1 MDESGGRGQPRS
13 GNDESAEPH
22 EGLPPRATDPAPADE
37 QPTDEHGPA
46 SARPTRG
53 PEPAVPTAPAATP
66 GNDSAPPRPTAA
78 DAAPDP
84 RTADPAPA
92 GAGDKAPEAGP
103 DAAPPRAAAE
113 TPRPT
118 PAPAEGEG
126 DGSPE
131 AGPNPDRASA
141 ASPYTAPARAEG
153 DGDDAPEAGTHGDGP
168 HAAPARAGGGG
179 GGSPET
185 GTHPDRA
192 HVDGP
197 RAVAGDTRVA
207 SASSAPGQG
216 AGGGSPETGTHPDRA
231 HVDGPRAVAGD
242 TGVASASSAPGQG
255 AGGGSPEADA
265 HPDRACADGPR
276 AAAGDAG
283 VAPAPSAPGQGDGG
297 GSPEAGTHPDR
308 AYAGDQHAAPAA
320 GRPEADRHA
329 APAAGRP
336 AADPLRKAPDHAPDA
351 GDAQRREQP
360 AAPGPV
366 PGHPNHR
373 PETPAHGD
381 RPLAHSADGKGPAPQ
396 RPEPRGGL
404 LMGRPF
410 GVPVYVAPSWFL
422 VAALITWVF
431 GGQLERVLPELGAA
445 RYLVSL
451 FFAVAFY
458 ASVLVHELAHTVAAL
473 RFKLPVRRIQLQFFG
488 GVSEIEKEAETPGR
502 EFVLAFVGPLLSLV
516 LAGAFYA
523 AAQTVEPGTVPGVLL
538 AGLMIS
544 NLIVAAFNL
553 LPGLPLDGGR
563 MLRAVVWK
571 ITGKPM
577 TGTVAAAWVG
587 RALAVSVLIGLPLLT
602 QSGALGTDAADNVGM
617 DTVLDALLA
626 AILAAIIWT
635 GAGNSLRM
643 ARLREHLPE
652 LRARALTR
660 RAVPVETDTPL
671 SEALRRANAAGARA
685 LVVVDADG
693 QPLSL
698 VREAAIVGVPEHR
711 RPWVAVSGLAQDLT
725 DGMRV
730 SAELSGEELLD
741 ALRATPATE
750 YLVVEETGEIYGVLS
765 AADVERAFVKAMAR
779 PS

>member
-1 MDESGGRGQPRS
+1 METSGGSGQPRS
-13 GNDESAEPH
+13 GNGDATEHTDGETTHTADLAP
-22 EGLPPRATDPAPADE
+22 TDPAEPTPEGTPA
-37 QPTDEHGPA
+37 
-46 SARPTRG
+46 
-53 PEPAVPTAPAATP
+53 
-66 GNDSAPPRPTAA
+66 PRR
-78 DAAPDP
+78 DP
-84 RTADPAPA
+84 RTTEGTEGTDPSDLTDETGAATKAAGGAEKPGASEGARTPEAAGGAGEFGEPDAPEEPADAGHTRGTEAATGRPERRETAEGADLPEAATAPGQPEAATAPGQPEATPDQPERPDASENPRPPA
-92 GAGDKAPEAGP
+92 GARQP
-103 DAAPPRAAAE
+103 
-113 TPRPT
+113 
-118 PAPAEGEG
+118 
-126 DGSPE
+126 S
-131 AGPNPDRASA
+131 
-141 ASPYTAPARAEG
+141 
-153 DGDDAPEAGTHGDGP
+153 
-168 HAAPARAGGGG
+168 
-179 GGSPET
+179 
-185 GTHPDRA
+185 
-192 HVDGP
+192 
-197 RAVAGDTRVA
+197 
-207 SASSAPGQG
+207 
-216 AGGGSPETGTHPDRA
+216 
-231 HVDGPRAVAGD
+231 
-242 TGVASASSAPGQG
+242 
-255 AGGGSPEADA
+255 ADA
-265 HPDRACADGPR
+265 QPSAHPSPSADAQPSER
-276 AAAGDAG
+276 
-283 VAPAPSAPGQGDGG
+283 PAPSAQPSEQPRPADAPRRPADAHTPEEHRPASGPPSSESSQRPDATHPPADPASLRKGPSAGPSTGSSAESEDTASTARPYAHGGRPKPPERPKEPGG
-297 GSPEAGTHPDR
+297 GI
-308 AYAGDQHAAPAA
+308 
-320 GRPEADRHA
+320 
-329 APAAGRP
+329 
-336 AADPLRKAPDHAPDA
+336 
-351 GDAQRREQP
+351 
-360 AAPGPV
+360 
-366 PGHPNHR
+366 
-373 PETPAHGD
+373 
-381 RPLAHSADGKGPAPQ
+381 
-396 RPEPRGGL
+396 

-431 GGQLERVLPELGAA
+431 GGQLDRVLPELGAL

-458 ASVLVHELAHTVAAL
+458 ASVLVHELAHTIAAL

-488 GVSEIEKEAETPGR
+488 GVSEIEKESETPGR
-502 EFVLAFVGPLLSLV
+502 EFVLAFVGPLLSLL
-516 LAGAFYA
+516 LAGVFYLA
-523 AAQTVEPGTVPGVLL
+523 LLAVEPGTVPGVLL

-577 TGTVAAAWVG
+577 SGTVAAAWVG
-587 RALAVSVLIGLPLLT
+587 RALALSVLIGLPWLT
-602 QSGALGTDAADNVGM
+602 QSGLLGADATDSVGM

-671 SEALRRANAAGARA
+671 SEALRRANDAGARA

-693 QPLSL
+693 EPLSL

-711 RPWVAVSGLAQDLT
+711 RPWVVVSGLAQDLT

-730 SAELSGEELLD
+730 SAELAGEELLD

>member
-1 MDESGGRGQPRS
+1 MADSGYSTPGDGRRAADS
-13 GNDESAEPH
+13 GHPALGADGRPVADSGYSTP
-22 EGLPPRATDPAPADE
+22 GDGRRAADSGHPAPGAD
-37 QPTDEHGPA
+37 G
-46 SARPTRG
+46 RPV
-53 PEPAVPTAPAATP
+53 ADSSYSTP
-66 GNDSAPPRPTAA
+66 GD
-78 DAAPDP
+78 
-84 RTADPAPA
+84 
-92 GAGDKAPEAGP
+92 
-103 DAAPPRAAAE
+103 
-113 TPRPT
+113 
-118 PAPAEGEG
+118 
-126 DGSPE
+126 
-131 AGPNPDRASA
+131 
-141 ASPYTAPARAEG
+141 
-153 DGDDAPEAGTHGDGP
+153 
-168 HAAPARAGGGG
+168 
-179 GGSPET
+179 
-185 GTHPDRA
+185 
-192 HVDGP
+192 
-197 RAVAGDTRVA
+197 
-207 SASSAPGQG
+207 
-216 AGGGSPETGTHPDRA
+216 
-231 HVDGPRAVAGD
+231 
-242 TGVASASSAPGQG
+242 
-255 AGGGSPEADA
+255 
-265 HPDRACADGPR
+265 
-276 AAAGDAG
+276 
-283 VAPAPSAPGQGDGG
+283 
-297 GSPEAGTHPDR
+297 
-308 AYAGDQHAAPAA
+308 
-320 GRPEADRHA
+320 
-329 APAAGRP
+329 GRP
-336 AADPLRKAPDHAPDA
+336 AADPRHPAPGADEPGADRGHPGSAPSDHRPDRRAPAPGAPDHRPGAPA
-351 GDAQRREQP
+351 GP
-360 AAPGPV
+360 PST
-366 PGHPNHR
+366 PGH
-373 PETPAHGD
+373 

-516 LAGAFYA
+516 LAGVFYA
-523 AAQTVEPGTVPGVLL
+523 GLQAVDPGTVPGVLL

-571 ITGKPM
+571 LTGKPM
-577 TGTVAAAWVG
+577 SGTIAAAWVG

-602 QSGALGTDAADNVGM
+602 QSGALGSDAVDNVGM

-652 LRARALTR
+652 LQARTLTR
-660 RAVPVETDTPL
+660 RAVPVEGDTPL

-693 QPLSL
+693 RPLSL

>member
-1 MDESGGRGQPRS
+1 MDESGGSGQPRS
-13 GNDESAEPH
+13 GND
-22 EGLPPRATDPAPADE
+22 DPAQHHA
-37 QPTDEHGPA
+37 GPA
-46 SARPTRG
+46 A
-53 PEPAVPTAPAATP
+53 PTADPEHPDT
-66 GNDSAPPRPTAA
+66 DAPEQGAGAVRSEEHAA
-78 DAAPDP
+78 DAPKHDSE
-84 RTADPAPA
+84 TAETAATVPSAKAPA
-92 GAGDKAPEAGP
+92 SREDTTPDEQERPAGDATPSQHTPQHPAADGSGTETAPE
-103 DAAPPRAAAE
+103 D
-113 TPRPT
+113 RPT
-118 PAPAEGEG
+118 PPA
-126 DGSPE
+126 
-131 AGPNPDRASA
+131 
-141 ASPYTAPARAEG
+141 
-153 DGDDAPEAGTHGDGP
+153 DAPH
-168 HAAPARAGGGG
+168 
-179 GGSPET
+179 
-185 GTHPDRA
+185 THPDR
-192 HVDGP
+192 
-197 RAVAGDTRVA
+197 T
-207 SASSAPGQG
+207 
-216 AGGGSPETGTHPDRA
+216 
-231 HVDGPRAVAGD
+231 
-242 TGVASASSAPGQG
+242 
-255 AGGGSPEADA
+255 
-265 HPDRACADGPR
+265 
-276 AAAGDAG
+276 
-283 VAPAPSAPGQGDGG
+283 
-297 GSPEAGTHPDR
+297 
-308 AYAGDQHAAPAA
+308 
-320 GRPEADRHA
+320 
-329 APAAGRP
+329 
-336 AADPLRKAPDHAPDA
+336 
-351 GDAQRREQP
+351 
-360 AAPGPV
+360 
-366 PGHPNHR
+366 
-373 PETPAHGD
+373 
-381 RPLAHSADGKGPAPQ
+381 LAHSGTARN
-396 RPEPRGGL
+396 RPPRRQKDPGGGL

-431 GGQLERVLPELGAA
+431 GGQLDRVLPELGAA

-516 LAGAFYA
+516 LAGLFYLA
-523 AAQTVEPGTVPGVLL
+523 MQPVEPGTVPGVLL

-577 TGTVAAAWVG
+577 SGTIAAAWVG

-602 QSGALGTDAADNVGM
+602 QSGALGSNAEDNVGM
-617 DTVLDALLA
+617 DTVMDALLA

-652 LRARALTR
+652 LRARNLTR
-660 RAVPVETDTPL
+660 RAVPVETHTPL
-671 SEALRRANAAGARA
+671 SEALRRANEAGARA

-693 QPLSL
+693 EPLSL

-730 SAELSGEELLD
+730 SVELAGEDLLD
-741 ALRATPATE
+741 TLRATPATE

>member
-1 MDESGGRGQPRS
+1 MDVSGGSGRPRP
-13 GNDESAEPH
+13 GNDESAEP
-22 EGLPPRATDPAPADE
+22 RAE
-37 QPTDEHGPA
+37 
-46 SARPTRG
+46 
-53 PEPAVPTAPAATP
+53 PTAPASGSARPEPADTGPPGERPADRPGPADEHHGQPAPTAPEPTGARPPTDDYGTRAPKPETPGTPDIEAPGSEPQGSRTPAPGAGASATP
-66 GNDSAPPRPTAA
+66 G
-78 DAAPDP
+78 
-84 RTADPAPA
+84 PATP
-92 GAGDKAPEAGP
+92 GPGKPEP
-103 DAAPPRAAAE
+103 E
-113 TPRPT
+113 TPET
-118 PAPAEGEG
+118 K
-126 DGSPE
+126 
-131 AGPNPDRASA
+131 
-141 ASPYTAPARAEG
+141 T
-153 DGDDAPEAGTHGDGP
+153 
-168 HAAPARAGGGG
+168 
-179 GGSPET
+179 PET
-185 GTHPDRA
+185 GA
-192 HVDGP
+192 QGP
-197 RAVAGDTRVA
+197 RV
-207 SASSAPGQG
+207 PGAARPDPHTDGG
-216 AGGGSPETGTHPDRA
+216 AG
-231 HVDGPRAVAGD
+231 
-242 TGVASASSAPGQG
+242 PGK
-255 AGGGSPEADA
+255 P
-265 HPDRACADGPR
+265 
-276 AAAGDAG
+276 
-283 VAPAPSAPGQGDGG
+283 
-297 GSPEAGTHPDR
+297 
-308 AYAGDQHAAPAA
+308 
-320 GRPEADRHA
+320 
-329 APAAGRP
+329 
-336 AADPLRKAPDHAPDA
+336 
-351 GDAQRREQP
+351 
-360 AAPGPV
+360 
-366 PGHPNHR
+366 
-373 PETPAHGD
+373 
-381 RPLAHSADGKGPAPQ
+381 PQ
-396 RPEPRGGL
+396 RKPEPGGGL

-431 GGQLERVLPELGAA
+431 GGQLDRVLPELGAA

-516 LAGAFYA
+516 LAGVFYA
-523 AAQTVEPGTVPGVLL
+523 ALLPVEPDSVPGVLL

-544 NLIVAAFNL
+544 NLLVAAFNL

-577 TGTVAAAWVG
+577 SGTIAAAWIG
-587 RALAVSVLIGLPLLT
+587 RALAIAVLIGLPLLT
-602 QSGALGTDAADNVGM
+602 QSLGSDAADDVGM
-617 DTVLDALLA
+617 DTVMDALLA

-660 RAVPVETDTPL
+660 RAVPVPADTPL
-671 SEALRRANAAGARA
+671 SEALRRANASGARA

-693 QPLSL
+693 APVSL

-711 RPWVAVSGLAQDLT
+711 RPWVPVSTLAQDLT

-741 ALRATPATE
+741 ALRANPATE